1 MKDRI
6 RHLRQLLWALCV
18 IGLAGIIVSALWNG
32 LGVGSRH
39 SARPEKALE
48 GLGDFGIVP
57 DFSLVERSGNSLNL
71 SDLLGKAWV
80 VNFIYTSCPDTCP
93 LQSAEMAKLQGE
105 LDHEANFRLLSIT
118 VDPERDTPQ
127 ILSRYAERFR
137 ADPNRWLFLTGKKA
151 EIYRLAQQG
160 FRLSAVPVSNS
171 EGNYDTAFIH
181 SSRFV
186 LVDDKAQIRGYY
198 DSNDA
203 KALQRLRHDLKTLL
217 HKETALSRAP
227 GEDRS

>member
-137 ADPNRWLFLTGKKA
+137 ADPNRW
-151 EIYRLAQQG
+151 
-160 FRLSAVPVSNS
+160 S

>member
-6 RHLRQLLWALCV
+6 RHLRQLLWTLCV
-18 IGLAGIIVSALWNG
+18 IGLAGIIASALWNR
-32 LGVGSRH
+32 LGVGFRH
-39 SARPEKALE
+39 SPRPEKALE
-48 GLGDFGIVP
+48 GLGEFGIVP
-57 DFSLVERSGNSLNL
+57 DFSLVERSGNSLSL
-71 SDLLGKAWV
+71 SDLLGKVWV

-93 LQSAEMAKLQGE
+93 LQSAEMAKLQRE
-105 LDHEANFRLLSIT
+105 LDHKEPFRLLSIT
-118 VDPERDTPQ
+118 VDPERDTLQ
-127 ILSRYAERFR
+127 ILSLYAERFR

-171 EGNYDTAFIH
+171 EGNNDTTFIH

-186 LVDDKAQIRGYY
+186 LVDDKAEIRGYY

-203 KALQRLRHDLKTLL
+203 KALQHLRRDLKTLFR
-217 HKETALSRAP
+217 KNGR
-227 GEDRS
+227 